1 MGSHDGHAQV
11 CRRSLCDDAAGA
23 AGGIGH
29 GQVHDAVTAGF
40 EAQIGQAREAPVG
53 QLGRLRRGSVDEI
66 GHGDHQDAAL
76 ERVDVGRGSL
86 AGRCHASSTRQNGER
101 NQGLFHVV
109 SPGFNITRKFLCT
122 SIKVF
127 R

>member
-1 MGSHDGHAQV
+1 
-11 CRRSLCDDAAGA
+11 
-23 AGGIGH
+23 
-29 GQVHDAVTAGF
+29 
-40 EAQIGQAREAPVG
+40 
-53 QLGRLRRGSVDEI
+53 
-66 GHGDHQDAAL
+66 
-76 ERVDVGRGSL
+76 L
-86 AGRCHASSTRQNGER
+86 AGRCHTSSTRQNGER